1 MKVGNCMTRNVQV
14 ANLEQSIREVAQI
27 MGRLDAGVMPVGDHD
42 RLVGMITDRDI
53 AIRGVALGKGP
64 DTKVRDVMSP
74 EVKYCFDDEDVE
86 QVLENM
92 GDLQVRRLPVL
103 NRDKRLVGIISLSD
117 LATNGEAAEAGEA
130 LSDISKPGGKHSQ
143 TLTEAETC

>member
-14 ANLEQSIREVAQI
+14 ANPEQSIREVAEM
-27 MGRLDAGVMPVGDHD
+27 MGRLDAGGMPVGDHD

-86 QVLENM
+86 HVLENM
-92 GDLQVRRLPVL
+92 GGLQVRRLPVL
-103 NRDKRLVGIISLSD
+103 NRDKRLVGIISLGD

-130 LSDISKPGGKHSQ
+130 LSDISKPGGEHSQ
-143 TLTEAETC
+143 TAH

>member
-14 ANLEQSIREVAQI
+14 ANPEQSIREVAEI

-53 AIRGVALGKGP
+53 AIRGVASGKGP

-74 EVKYCFDDEDVE
+74 DIASMMKT
-86 QVLENM
+86 
-92 GDLQVRRLPVL
+92 
-103 NRDKRLVGIISLSD
+103 LSTC
-117 LATNGEAAEAGEA
+117 LRTWATCRCAGFRF
-130 LSDISKPGGKHSQ
+130 
-143 TLTEAETC
+143 

>member
-1 MKVGNCMTRNVQV
+1 MVITSASDRDMTNVELARIGDV
-14 ANLEQSIREVAQI
+14 VRSW
-27 MGRLDAGVMPVGDHD
+27 PVFEDFDHD

-86 QVLENM
+86 HVLENM

-103 NRDKRLVGIISLSD
+103 NRDKRLVGIISLGD
-117 LATNGEAAEAGEA
+117 LSTNGEAAEAGES
-130 LSDISKPGGKHSQ
+130 LSDISKPGGEHSQ
-143 TLTEAETC
+143 